1 MSSATGSKYYDIH
14 DILAGEIAV
23 PCTLKTR
30 VNSCGRALDQ
40 SSDGTDLSAGHNLE
54 LPLWLVSDAAQRKM
68 VSVKWVFFAV
78 TSHILHRPAVVL
90 PYSQETYWNLAC
102 SQYLLT

>member
-1 MSSATGSKYYDIH
+1 MSLATGSQYYDIH

-30 VNSCGRALDQ
+30 VNSCARALDQ
-40 SSDGTDLSAGHNLE
+40 SSDGTDLPAGHNLE

-68 VSVKWVFFAV
+68 VSVKWVFCWAC
-78 TSHILHRPAVVL
+78 
-90 PYSQETYWNLAC
+90 LAHKR
-102 SQYLLT
+102 LFLFHPRL

>member
-1 MSSATGSKYYDIH
+1 MSLATGSKYYDIH
-14 DILAGEIAV
+14 DILAGEIVV

-40 SSDGTDLSAGHNLE
+40 SSDGTDLPAGHNLE

-68 VSVKWVFFAV
+68 VSVKWVLTAV
-78 TSHILHRPAVVL
+78 TSHILHRFAMFMRHSL
-90 PYSQETYWNLAC
+90 
-102 SQYLLT
+102 